1 MLDNESLCESQ
12 MVPLRNIYE
21 RLSTVEWKKSKQKKK
36 LKIRGIVLLK
46 RALSSFDSPRH
57 QRRFSISIFPSFSL
71 ILLPFDYDDYDR
83 EPELAKKKH
92 NQRKPTSR
100 GRKNKC
106 NKTIINIT
114 LAWIRVCL
122 IRRRLKEIQSRGR
135 RSKT

>member
-1 MLDNESLCESQ
+1 

-21 RLSTVEWKKSKQKKK
+21 RLSTVEWKKSKQKKKK

-83 EPELAKKKH
+83 KPELAKKT
-92 NQRKPTSR
+92 QPE
-100 GRKNKC
+100 
-106 NKTIINIT
+106 KTNIER
-114 LAWIRVCL
+114 A
-122 IRRRLKEIQSRGR
+122 KEQMQ
-135 RSKT
+135 